1 MLLPVLPGMAGKEVW
16 VTLAHS
22 VLMNRSM
29 NMALYI
35 DHDGA
40 SPIVL
45 DGRQIK
51 AN

>member
-1 MLLPVLPGMAGKEVW
+1 MAGREVW

-22 VLMNRSM
+22 FISGGAMPVGL
-29 NMALYI
+29 LL

-51 AN
+51 SNVV